1 MYAYD
6 ENGRIY
12 INIGAT
18 NRLAYLDLNTREFVN
33 SGTIPYGHS
42 TAILGNRMEIVN
54 GPDGL
59 KFLYLMRHTGQE
71 MWRTLLFW

>member
-6 ENGRIY
+6 GADRVYMN
-12 INIGAT
+12 INASSS
-18 NRLAYLDLNTREFVN
+18 LQYFDLSTRESVN

-42 TAILGNRMEIVN
+42 TAILGNRMEIVDTA
-54 GPDGL
+54 DGL
-59 KFLYLMRHTGQE
+59 KFLYVMRHSGQE